1 MAATVVRPPIASTH
15 SGRAPAIML
24 GLAMLVGLGFVAG
37 FAFPYFAGG
46 EALGQYRGKETWIFM
61 HLGGGMIALLVGP
74 GQLWLGHKN
83 RKIEVHRKLGLVY
96 MGAIAVSVTAAFYLA
111 THTALGWV
119 FGAGLMG
126 LAIAWIV
133 TTGMAFVAVRRSRLD
148 QHQEWMIRS
157 YVVTFAFVTFRAMF
171 ALLHAAQVGTRAEQF
186 AMASWFCWAVPLL
199 VVESVIQGR
208 RIFGRGAEA
217 PLKVRV
223 TRQDARVSAAR

>member
-1 MAATVVRPPIASTH
+1 MAATVVRPPITSTH
-15 SGRAPAIML
+15 SGRAPAITL
-24 GLAMLVGLGFVAG
+24 GLSMLVALGFVAG

-46 EALGQYRGKETWIFM
+46 EALAQYPGKEAWIFM
-61 HLGGGMIALLVGP
+61 HIGGGMIALLVGP

-133 TTGMAFVAVRRSRLD
+133 TTGMAFVAVRRSLLD

-157 YVVTFAFVTFRAMF
+157 YVVTFGFVFFRIF
-171 ALLHAAQVGTRAEQF
+171 AGIMQATGIGSLQEQLAA
-186 AMASWFCWAVPLL
+186 ASWFCWAAPLL
-199 VVESVIQGR
+199 VTEAILQGR
-208 RIFGRGAEA
+208 KIF
-217 PLKVRV
+217 
-223 TRQDARVSAAR
+223 AR

>member
-1 MAATVVRPPIASTH
+1 MAATVARPPIRSTH
-15 SGRAPAIML
+15 TGRAPAIML
-24 GLAMLVGLGFVAG
+24 GLAMFVGLGFVAG

-133 TTGMAFVAVRRSRLD
+133 TTGMAFVAVRRSLLD

-157 YVVTFAFVTFRAMF
+157 YVVTFGFVFFRIF
-171 ALLHAAQVGTRAEQF
+171 AGIMQATGIGSLQEQLS
-186 AMASWFCWAVPLL
+186 AASWFCWAAPLL
-199 VVESVIQGR
+199 VTEATLQGR
-208 RIFGRGAEA
+208 KIF
-217 PLKVRV
+217 
-223 TRQDARVSAAR
+223 AR

>member
-1 MAATVVRPPIASTH
+1 MAATVVRPPITSTH

-133 TTGMAFVAVRRSRLD
+133 TTGMAYVAVRRSLLD

-157 YVVTFAFVTFRAMF
+157 YVVTFGFVFFRIF
-171 ALLHAAQVGTRAEQF
+171 AGIMQATGIGSLQEQLS
-186 AMASWFCWAVPLL
+186 AASWFCWAAPLL
-199 VVESVIQGR
+199 VTEAILQGR
-208 RIFGRGAEA
+208 KIF
-217 PLKVRV
+217 
-223 TRQDARVSAAR
+223 AR

>member
-1 MAATVVRPPIASTH
+1 
-15 SGRAPAIML
+15 ML

-46 EALGQYRGKETWIFM
+46 EALGQYRGKEPWIFM

-96 MGAIAVSVTAAFYLA
+96 MGAIAVSVNAAFYLA
-111 THTALGWV
+111 THTAVGWV

-133 TTGMAFVAVRRSRLD
+133 TTGMGFVAVRRSLLD

-157 YVVTFAFVTFRAMF
+157 YVVTFGFVFFRIF
-171 ALLHAAQVGTRAEQF
+171 AGIMQATGIGSLQEQLS
-186 AMASWFCWAVPLL
+186 AASWFCWAAPLL
-199 VVESVIQGR
+199 VTEAILQGR
-208 RIFGRGAEA
+208 KIF
-217 PLKVRV
+217 
-223 TRQDARVSAAR
+223 AR

>member
-1 MAATVVRPPIASTH
+1 MAATVARPTIRSTH
-15 SGRAPAIML
+15 TGRAPAIML

-133 TTGMAFVAVRRSRLD
+133 TTGMAFVAVRRSLLD

-157 YVVTFAFVTFRAMF
+157 YVVTFGFVFFRIF
-171 ALLHAAQVGTRAEQF
+171 AGIMQATGIGSLQEQLS
-186 AMASWFCWAVPLL
+186 AASWFCWAAPLL
-199 VVESVIQGR
+199 VTEAILQGR
-208 RIFGRGAEA
+208 KIF
-217 PLKVRV
+217 
-223 TRQDARVSAAR
+223 AR

>member
-1 MAATVVRPPIASTH
+1 MAATVARPPIRSTH
-15 SGRAPAIML
+15 TGRAPAIML

-46 EALGQYRGKETWIFM
+46 EALGQYRGKEPWIFM

-111 THTALGWV
+111 THTAVGWV

-133 TTGMAFVAVRRSRLD
+133 TTGMAFVAVRRSLLD

-157 YVVTFAFVTFRAMF
+157 YVVTFGFVFFRIF
-171 ALLHAAQVGTRAEQF
+171 AGIMQATGIGSLQEQLS
-186 AMASWFCWAVPLL
+186 AASWFCWAAPLL
-199 VVESVIQGR
+199 VTEAILQGR
-208 RIFGRGAEA
+208 KIF
-217 PLKVRV
+217 
-223 TRQDARVSAAR
+223 AR

>member
-1 MAATVVRPPIASTH
+1 MEATIIKPPITTH
-15 SGRAPAIML
+15 TRAGWGTAVVL
-24 GLAMLVGLGFVAG
+24 GLAMFLGLGFVAG

-46 EALGQYRGKETWIFM
+46 EALAQYRGKETWIFM
-61 HLGGGMIALLVGP
+61 HIGGGMIALLVGP

-157 YVVTFAFVTFRAMF
+157 YVVTFGFVFFRIF
-171 ALLHAAQVGTRAEQF
+171 AGIMQATGIGSLQEQLS
-186 AMASWFCWAVPLL
+186 AASWFCWAAPLL
-199 VVESVIQGR
+199 VTEAILQGR
-208 RIFGRGAEA
+208 KIFA
-217 PLKVRV
+217 VR
-223 TRQDARVSAAR
+223 

>member
-1 MAATVVRPPIASTH
+1 MAATVARPPIRSTH
-15 SGRAPAIML
+15 TGRAPAIML
-24 GLAMLVGLGFVAG
+24 GLAMFVGLGFVAG

-133 TTGMAFVAVRRSRLD
+133 TTGMAFVAVRRSLLD

-157 YVVTFAFVTFRAMF
+157 YVVTFGFVFFRIF
-171 ALLHAAQVGTRAEQF
+171 AGIMQATGIGSLQEQLS
-186 AMASWFCWAVPLL
+186 AASWFCWAAPLL
-199 VVESVIQGR
+199 VTEAILQGR
-208 RIFGRGAEA
+208 KIF
-217 PLKVRV
+217 
-223 TRQDARVSAAR
+223 AR

>member
-1 MAATVVRPPIASTH
+1 MAATVAGPPIRSTH
-15 SGRAPAIML
+15 TGRAPAIML

-46 EALGQYRGKETWIFM
+46 EALGQYRGKEPWIFM

-111 THTALGWV
+111 THTAVGWV

-133 TTGMAFVAVRRSRLD
+133 TTGMAFVAVRRSLLD

-157 YVVTFAFVTFRAMF
+157 YVVTFGFVFFRIF
-171 ALLHAAQVGTRAEQF
+171 AGIMQATGIGSLQEQLS
-186 AMASWFCWAVPLL
+186 AASWFCWAAPLL
-199 VVESVIQGR
+199 VTEAILQGR
-208 RIFGRGAEA
+208 KIF
-217 PLKVRV
+217 
-223 TRQDARVSAAR
+223 AR